1 MGKPFN
7 QLKEKISQVSQF
19 LDKDVWR
26 IPLNDL
32 PAWKAFLIKQL
43 RMLIIVFRGIGR
55 GRLDI
60 RASSLTFYTLLSI
73 VPVLAILFGITR
85 GFGMEKNLERVLYE
99 NLSLQKDFVERIIHF
114 ANSILEKTK
123 GGVLASVAIPVLVWS
138 VVKVLT
144 TVERTFNDIWQ
155 IKKSRAFVRKF
166 SDYLIIVIIAP
177 SLMIFGS
184 SATVFIS
191 SQVNTLA
198 LESEF
203 IGYVSPF
210 LFFILKL
217 APYLVIWILLTFL
230 YVIVPNTRVRFKS
243 AVVAAIIA
251 GTIYQIVQLLYIRF
265 QLGVSSY
272 NALYGSFAALPLF
285 LIWVHLSWTIVLLGA
300 EISFA
305 NQHVNRYD
313 FESDSLNISYSMK
326 RTLSLLIVHL
336 VVKNFVKNKPPLTA
350 DEISDKL
357 DIPSR
362 LTNML
367 ITELIKCNLFT
378 ETYTKEYKQ
387 SGYQPA
393 LDINNISINYVL
405 SALEMQGDDDI
416 HLGESLT
423 RTKLMDI
430 LNDFRDSLNNNT
442 SNVLIRDI

>member
-1 MGKPFN
+1 
-7 QLKEKISQVSQF
+7 
-19 LDKDVWR
+19 
-26 IPLNDL
+26 
-32 PAWKAFLIKQL
+32 
-43 RMLIIVFRGIGR
+43 
-55 GRLDI
+55 
-60 RASSLTFYTLLSI
+60 
-73 VPVLAILFGITR
+73 
-85 GFGMEKNLERVLYE
+85 MEKNLERVLYE

-155 IKKSRAFVRKF
+155 IKKSRAIVRKF

-177 SLMIFGS
+177 SLMVFGS

-326 RTLSLLIVHL
+326 RTLSLLIAHL